1 MSDTKRS
8 VQVGWGP
15 GNPAFDKWNASRPPK
30 EQTKTVKHQTRDR
43 DQGESSASKKWRF
56 AKGVRN
62 TRQRSRNPAGT
73 GVARPGSGSEVSDGK
88 LTCILS
94 ELDLEFFSLGPV
106 GNKLFVGTNR
116 GLYRLDVEI
125 LDQLDR
131 AQGAKLE
138 RDPRSPVPAAVGP
151 LQPTTVP

>member
-15 GNPAFDKWNASRPPK
+15 GNPAFDKWNASWPPK

-62 TRQRSRNPAGT
+62 TRHS
-73 GVARPGSGSEVSDGK
+73 
-88 LTCILS
+88 
-94 ELDLEFFSLGPV
+94 
-106 GNKLFVGTNR
+106 
-116 GLYRLDVEI
+116 
-125 LDQLDR
+125 
-131 AQGAKLE
+131 LE
-138 RDPRSPVPAAVGP
+138 RKVDALKLKEELGLSTPGITCKLCKELCNADQAHLHQGEWIGDECCWDERLRASE
-151 LQPTTVP
+151 